1 MPVPKLQVGPGLDFS
16 AVFGRF
22 TTLAFPHTRIGGSFQ
37 TKGGWK
43 DMAEVLSKNARVGI
57 VTQKFFCTCG
67 GEIKMKQ
74 VFTTGKLRNTAECE
88 KCHRQERKPSDF
100 KA

>member
-1 MPVPKLQVGPGLDFS
+1 MTFRLYSLD
-16 AVFGRF
+16 
-22 TTLAFPHTRIGGSFQ
+22 LAGSLFPNYRRIGGSISY
-37 TKGGWK
+37 GRRVK

-74 VFTTGKLRNTAECE
+74 VFATGKLRNTAECE